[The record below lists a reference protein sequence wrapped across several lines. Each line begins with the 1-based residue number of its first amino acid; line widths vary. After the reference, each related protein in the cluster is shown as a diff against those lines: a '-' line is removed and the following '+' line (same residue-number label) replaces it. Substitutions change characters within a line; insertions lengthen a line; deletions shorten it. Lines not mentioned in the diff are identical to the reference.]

1 MSSKSRQRPRPKTG
15 EKITISD
22 KGEFRGKKVARD
34 VNATDMANTDPVF
47 ARRFLKKLVF
57 KGRRPIFPL
66 RMADGRVVDGDT
78 ATDEDVTAIM
88 DQIKGS
94 LDPALFRG
102 LVDAQNKEGVE

>member
-1 MSSKSRQRPRPKTG
+1 MSSKSSQSPKKN

-34 VNATDMANTDPVF
+34 VKATDMANTDPVF

-66 RMADGRVVDGDT
+66 QMADGRVVDGNT
-78 ATDEDVTAIM
+78 ATDDDVKAIM

-102 LVDAQNKEGVE
+102 LVDAQNKEEAE